1 MRKLALVLVAASTP
15 AVAASGPF
23 TSLYNT
29 NYVVILAFLLFVGVI
44 VYLKVPGLL
53 AGLLDARAQ
62 GIRDELNEAKALREE
77 AQTILASYERK
88 QREVQAQADR
98 IVEHAKVEAEAAADQ
113 ALADLKASIVR
124 RLAAAQDQIAS
135 AEAAAV
141 KEVRDTAVSVAIGA
155 AGELIADGLGDE
167 DGEKLIDEAIATV
180 ADKLH

>member
-1 MRKLALVLVAASTP
+1 M
-15 AVAASGPF
+15 
-23 TSLYNT
+23 
-29 NYVVILAFLLFVGVI
+29 
-44 VYLKVPGLL
+44 
-53 AGLLDARAQ
+53 
-62 GIRDELNEAKALREE
+62 
-77 AQTILASYERK
+77 
-88 QREVQAQADR
+88 
-98 IVEHAKVEAEAAADQ
+98 EAEAAADQ